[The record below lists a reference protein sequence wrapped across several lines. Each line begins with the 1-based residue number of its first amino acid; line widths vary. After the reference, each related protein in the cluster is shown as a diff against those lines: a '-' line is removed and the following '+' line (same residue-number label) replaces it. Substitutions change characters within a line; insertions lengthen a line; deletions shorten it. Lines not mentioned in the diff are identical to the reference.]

1 MPQFELG
8 SRCSPDSTAN
18 ATNFRHAVFAK
29 EPALCHEIGSL
40 IVTRVNARNS
50 VRQRT
55 AGRSRARFCNGVS
68 SMRET
73 SGIKGLLRP
82 ARFRKPPH
90 RCQNG
95 GMTTGGPNIGA

>member
-8 SRCSPDSTAN
+8 PRCSPDSTAN

-40 IVTRVNARNS
+40 IVIRVNALRADRAPNF
-50 VRQRT
+50 VT
-55 AGRSRARFCNGVS
+55 AYLLCAKQAAQ
-68 SMRET
+68 
-73 SGIKGLLRP
+73 KGLLRP

>member
-8 SRCSPDSTAN
+8 PRCSPDSTAN

-50 VRQRT
+50 VVNALRADRAPDFVT
-55 AGRSRARFCNGVS
+55 AY
-68 SMRET
+68 
-73 SGIKGLLRP
+73 LLC
-82 ARFRKPPH
+82 AK
-90 RCQNG
+90 Q
-95 GMTTGGPNIGA
+95 AA